1 MKKILL
7 LLLAFNIILSQVTT
21 DQVFTTSR
29 SLSMAGSLVSNPSYT
44 ESIFFNPAGLAL
56 ADSHGFLIGE
66 SDHYNL
72 EFINFS
78 YASFVYQSKELGNLG
93 FGVQQ
98 FGTQGKREDDNGDYE
113 DIYLSSEIAL
123 SFAQG
128 FSLLN
133 DRNSSLHLGYTL
145 NGFILKQAS
154 SAGTL
159 GDGTN
164 GLGKKDLYNFGID
177 VGLLASLRNKMQVGV
192 FIKNINSP
200 SMGRGSTLQY
210 LPRKLVMGIS
220 YMPLEKLN
228 THFNLET
235 LLGYKDIHFS
245 FGFEYRINH
254 MFVLNSGIMIKPNRF
269 GFGFSYSPIKE
280 VVISFGTLT
289 HPVLPVSNSLEVG
302 FKF

>member
-7 LLLAFNIILSQVTT
+7 ILIFNIVLSQVTT

-56 ADSHGFLIGE
+56 ADSHAFLIGE
-66 SDHYNL
+66 SDHYSL

-154 SAGTL
+154 SSGSL

-164 GLGKKDLYNFGID
+164 GLEKKDLYNVGID

-280 VVISFGTLT
+280 IVISFGTLT

>member
-7 LLLAFNIILSQVTT
+7 ILIFNIVLSQVTT
-21 DQVFTTSR
+21 DQTFTTSR
-29 SLSMAGSLVSNPSYT
+29 SLSMAGSVVSNPSYT

-56 ADSHGFLIGE
+56 ADSHAFLIGE
-66 SDHYNL
+66 LDHYSL

-98 FGTQGKREDDNGDYE
+98 FGTQGKREDDNGGYE

-154 SAGTL
+154 SAGSL

-164 GLGKKDLYNFGID
+164 GLEKKDLYNVGID

-235 LLGYKDIHFS
+235 LLGYKDMHFS
-245 FGFEYRINH
+245 FGFEYRLNH

-269 GFGFSYSPIKE
+269 GFGFSYSPTKE

-289 HPVLPVSNSLEVG
+289 HPVLPVSNSLEIG

>member
-7 LLLAFNIILSQVTT
+7 LLVFNIILSQVTT

-66 SDHYNL
+66 SDHYSL

-123 SFAQG
+123 SFGQG

-133 DRNSSLHLGYTL
+133 DRNSSLHLGYTI
-145 NGFILKQAS
+145 NGFILKQAA

-164 GLGKKDLYNFGID
+164 GLGEKDLYNFGID

-245 FGFEYRINH
+245 FGFEYRLNH

-269 GFGFSYSPIKE
+269 GFGFSYSPTKE

>member
-1 MKKILL
+1 MKKIL
-7 LLLAFNIILSQVTT
+7 FIFIINIVLSQVTT

-29 SLSMAGSLVSNPSYT
+29 SLSMAGSMVSNPDYT

-56 ADSHGFLIGE
+56 AESHSFLFGKT
-66 SDHYNL
+66 DYYGLNFL
-72 EFINFS
+72 DFS
-78 YASFVYQSKELGNLG
+78 YASFVYKSKDLGNLG
-93 FGVQQ
+93 FSIQQ
-98 FGTQGKREDDNGDYE
+98 FGTKLGDE
-113 DIYLSSEIAL
+113 YLSSELAL

-128 FSLLN
+128 FSLLH
-133 DRNSSLHLGYTL
+133 DRNSSLHLGYTV
-145 NGFILKQAS
+145 NGFILKQAAS
-154 SAGTL
+154 SGSL

-164 GLGKKDLYNFGID
+164 GLAKKDLYNVGID
-177 VGLLASLRNKMQVGV
+177 LGLLASLRNKMQVGV

-200 SMGRGSTLQY
+200 SLGRGSTLQY

-245 FGFEYRINH
+245 FGFEYEINH
-254 MFVLNSGIMIKPNRF
+254 MFVLRSGIMMKPNRF
-269 GFGFSYSPIKE
+269 GFGFSYSTTNKIA
-280 VVISFGTLT
+280 ISFGTLT
-289 HPVLPVSNSLEVG
+289 HPVLPVSNNLEIG